1 MDIMT
6 ELLYKNE
13 VYQIIGAAMEVHRE
27 LGPGFLEPV
36 YQEAFEL
43 ELIHQSIPYIREQPL
58 SIFYKGI
65 KLKRTYSADFLCFD
79 QIIVELK
86 ALSQLNG
93 EHESQLINYL
103 KATKLRVGILINFG
117 AKSLEYKRMIL

>member
-1 MDIMT
+1 MT

-36 YQEAFEL
+36 YQEALEL
-43 ELIHQSIPYIREQPL
+43 EFINQSIPYIREQPL

-65 KLKRTYSADFLCFD
+65 KLARTYSADFLCYD

-103 KATKLRVGILINFG
+103 KATKLRVGVLINFG